1 MDDFIYFNFSGEN
14 SHSNYSVDLNKL
26 SPYTFQNFLFQF
38 LILNYKSSTDK
49 FSVKE
54 IVEFVAEFVGS

>member
-1 MDDFIYFNFSGEN
+1 MDYFIYFNLSGEN

-26 SPYTFQNFLFQF
+26 SPYKFQNFLLQF
-38 LILNYKSSTDK
+38 LILNYKSSTDT

-54 IVEFVAEFVGS
+54 IIEFVADFVGS